1 MGTKNTAGMAQI
13 FLSVYMAPLCALFWL
28 QSLAS
33 AFAMEINVKMNE
45 VFFLKTLSSFQY
57 LVWVLL

>member
-45 VFFLKTLSSFQY
+45 VFF
-57 LVWVLL
+57 